1 MAKSPVLT
9 IDEAADYLGL
19 SVGNLNKMRMTIGG
33 PLFIK
38 LGRRVVYHQDD
49 LDAWLESNRRLSTS
63 TKAR

>member
-49 LDAWLESNRRLSTS
+49 LDAWIESNRRLSTS